1 MEFVVRKQVVQIII
15 RIKDFQEHLRTSIR
29 DKINFK
35 NCECSF
41 LHAKRGYGMC
51 FIKHSYRYICDPH
64 IPCIVYNMQICFLH
78 FCLLDAF
85 LKFAHHHNNT
95 EMEIIITL
103 F

>member
-1 MEFVVRKQVVQIII
+1 MEFVVRKQIVQIII

-51 FIKHSYRYICDPH
+51 FIKCDTRIAIFVIHTYRVLYTIC
-64 IPCIVYNMQICFLH
+64 
-78 FCLLDAF
+78 
-85 LKFAHHHNNT
+85 KFVSFIFACW
-95 EMEIIITL
+95 MP